1 MKQISN
7 RPFLFLFIIMAT
19 WIPIT
24 ALFLFGSSPYRSELS
39 FLGVQTCFS
48 LVCLVL
54 LLRLRR
60 QVGRWK
66 RAAQG
71 QEDWNHTKTE
81 LRKTKE
87 LLEAF
92 LKHTPDAVSI
102 VDVQGNVIRVNQA
115 AVEHF
120 GYSAEALIGKPL
132 PCIPEDRM
140 DEVEQYH
147 RHVLEGN
154 AIIGLETVRT
164 HSNGTPIHISLSMAP
179 VMDSEGKV
187 VGIIGSSRDITE
199 RKLVEQRL
207 QESEA
212 NYRLITENMTDLVFF
227 YKKDGTVKYASAS
240 NTMLL
245 GYPIEELVKMGPE
258 ALAVLVH
265 PDDLGMVAK
274 VFHNNW
280 DEERV
285 TTIVV
290 RLRHREGHW
299 VYVESSTKH
308 IKDETGQVDSLLI
321 VLRDVTEAI
330 QTKELLRQTD
340 KLSAIGQMAA
350 GIAHEIRNPLTA
362 LRGFI
367 QLLQASLEDKR
378 YCEIMLSELD
388 RINFIVS
395 ELLWLAKP
403 QEVKYQVRD
412 LSALVHD
419 VLSLLDSQANLNN
432 IQIHAQMESGM
443 PLISCEENQL
453 KQVFLNLCKNAIE
466 AMPDGGEM
474 FVDGK
479 QISPSHVQ
487 VSIRDTGCGIDP
499 NGIPRLGEPFYTTKE
514 KGTGLGL
521 MVSYRILEDHGGSI
535 HIESEWQKGT
545 TLYITLPVT
554 SASA

>member
-24 ALFLFGSSPYRSELS
+24 ALFLYGSSPYRSELS
-39 FLGVQTCFS
+39 FLGMQTCFS

-66 RAAQG
+66 RAAQE
-71 QEDWNHTKTE
+71 QEDWNQTKTE

-102 VDVQGNVIRVNQA
+102 VDVQGNVIRINQA

-120 GYSAEALIGKPL
+120 GYSEEALIGKPL

-140 DEVEQYH
+140 DEVQQYH

-179 VMDSEGKV
+179 VLDSEGKV

-199 RKLVEQRL
+199 RRLVEQRL

-227 YKKDGTVKYASAS
+227 YKRDGTVKYASAS

-245 GYPIEELVKMGPE
+245 GYPIEELIEMGPE

-274 VFHNNW
+274 VFNNNW

-290 RLRHREGHW
+290 RLRHRDGHW
-299 VYVESSTKH
+299 VYVESSSKH

-321 VLRDVTEAI
+321 VSRDVTEAI

-403 QEVKYQVRD
+403 QAVKYEVRD
-412 LSALVHD
+412 LSAIVHD

-432 IQIHAQMESGM
+432 IQIHTRMESGM
-443 PLISCEENQL
+443 PLISCEENHL

-466 AMPDGGEM
+466 AMPDGGDM
-474 FVDGK
+474 FVEGK

-514 KGTGLGL
+514 KGSGLGL

-554 SASA
+554 AASA